1 MIINFC
7 FLGCAEGKYGTECER
22 DCNCQGHAYPGC
34 DIDTG
39 NCTCLPGWTGS
50 DCNKGTYITFQ
61 VIQKHSLYNGQNKR
75 LFPFVCTCIIK
86 QEIEDSTLTT

>member
-50 DCNKGTYITFQ
+50 DCNKGT
-61 VIQKHSLYNGQNKR
+61 
-75 LFPFVCTCIIK
+75 
-86 QEIEDSTLTT
+86 